1 MLGLGF
7 DEVRDVLAD
16 DKARELVEVVEEL
29 DEDLGRQEAV
39 IREWRARLA
48 PLLAEVRAGRFGLLD
63 AVADEEPDD
72 PRVARAAA
80 ELAALLP
87 DDLAVHFP
95 DNEAGGLADA
105 IFADLA
111 PAQSAAVRR
120 AMELVTERQSGP
132 S

>member
-1 MLGLGF
+1 LLGLGL

-16 DKARELVEVVEEL
+16 DKARELVEVLEEL

-39 IREWRARLA
+39 IRERRARLA
-48 PLLAEVRAGRFGLLD
+48 PLD

-87 DDLAVHFP
+87 DND
-95 DNEAGGLADA
+95 AGGLADA